1 MDLQESLKFL
11 GNCGYSLKKTRI
23 DEMSR
28 ASDRTLGA
36 TSNAN
41 LLYKLADWKKGYD
54 RSGKSP
60 TLGALKKFLDDNSFT
75 WDQVKN
81 VDFDLPDNAP
91 ATTARKT
98 FDLAQLVRCLASE
111 NELDLDTVRSNV
123 EQGKDEYDKLIDTF
137 WDYYE
142 KEHDGSD
149 VSEFV
154 QTPEFKAVVDLFK
167 DDPEKAQEVF
177 GRNYEKAL
185 GYLSKFL
192 DPDYES
198 SPKGLISAFWDWYRA
213 KKAGQ
218 DIDFPADK
226 AEALARVLE
235 GVNPQQYFSNSGLY
249 FFVNRTVGNMVG
261 RRLEPADEDFDY
273 GSFDNDFSV

>member
-11 GNCGYSLKKTRI
+11 GKCGYSVKKARI

-28 ASDRTLGA
+28 ASDRTLGV

-41 LLYKLADWKKGYD
+41 LLYKLADWEKDYD

-60 TLGALKKFLDDNSFT
+60 TLGALRKFLDDNGFT

-81 VDFDLPDNAP
+81 VDSDLPDNAP
-91 ATTARKT
+91 ATSARKT
-98 FDLAQLVRCLASE
+98 FDLARLVRCLASE

-142 KEHDGSD
+142 KVHDDSD

-167 DDPEKAQEVF
+167 DEPEKAQEVF
-177 GRNYEKAL
+177 GRNYEKAAN
-185 GYLSKFL
+185 YLAKFL
-192 DPDYES
+192 DADYENT
-198 SPKGLISAFWDWYRA
+198 PKGLISAFWDWNRA

-218 DIDFPADK
+218 DIDFPKEK

-235 GVNPQQYFSNSGLY
+235 GVNPQQYFRHSGLY
-249 FFVNRTVGNMVG
+249 FYVKRTVGNMVG
-261 RRLEPADEDFDY
+261 RRLEPAAEDFDY
-273 GSFDNDFSV
+273 SSFDDDFIV